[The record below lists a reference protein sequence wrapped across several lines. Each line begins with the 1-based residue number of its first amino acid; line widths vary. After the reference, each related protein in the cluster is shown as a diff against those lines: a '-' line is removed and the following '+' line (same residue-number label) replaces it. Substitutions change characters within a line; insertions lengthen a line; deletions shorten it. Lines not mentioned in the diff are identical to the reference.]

1 MENKQKTQTN
11 MIQIDF
17 ILFNPA
23 IMKIKFHSYFC
34 FYQQVLNNQIKT
46 KNDQNY

>member
-11 MIQIDF
+11 IIQIDF

-34 FYQQVLNNQIKT
+34 LYQQVLNNQTKT
-46 KNDQNY
+46 KK